1 MQYTMHGIVGRASI
15 IIIASKQVL
24 IKQSVHISK
33 TSSISY
39 ISMKLTFSHHACMD
53 GSYTV
58 CYARHSRDTY
68 VATNS
73 NAIASLNS
81 NGT

>member
-1 MQYTMHGIVGRASI
+1 
-15 IIIASKQVL
+15 
-24 IKQSVHISK
+24 
-33 TSSISY
+33 
-39 ISMKLTFSHHACMD
+39 MKLKCSSHTCMG
-53 GSYTV
+53 GSYTA

-81 NGT
+81 NAT

>member
-1 MQYTMHGIVGRASI
+1 
-15 IIIASKQVL
+15 
-24 IKQSVHISK
+24 
-33 TSSISY
+33 
-39 ISMKLTFSHHACMD
+39 MKLRCSRHACMG
-53 GSYTV
+53 GSYAA

-81 NGT
+81 NAT